1 MRSHTTTTVLLACL
15 SVIATQVCAFQ
26 DASTSYVTLNRHRLA
41 SIHTSTILHE
51 SSQSNDIRDSSLHER
66 RSFLGKLAMIQI
78 AALPSL
84 STLPTTA
91 QASGGATAGGAYL
104 LSAKKR
110 YYERVKESVTGLLKA
125 ADALKDGDSKVAK
138 EYFASEDNGSWKDL
152 TAAGYLLSNAF
163 RRSSSTAP
171 DSLPAVKKYK
181 AFAKEVEGF
190 QKILKKKGASA
201 ASDEFSNVEVA
212 LDEWLSEIELPP
224 AREL

>member
-1 MRSHTTTTVLLACL
+1 MPSLTRILIVWL
-15 SVIATQVCAFQ
+15 SVVATNVCAFQ
-26 DASTSYVTLNRHRLA
+26 QVRSSADISNRRCIGSVNTGTA
-41 SIHTSTILHE
+41 LHK
-51 SSQSNDIRDSSLHER
+51 SQLSDQEEENFQAR
-66 RSFLGKLAMIQI
+66 RSFLGKLALFPL

-84 STLPTTA
+84 TAKPTTA

-110 YYERVKESVTGLLKA
+110 YYERVKASVAGLLQA
-125 ADALKDGDSKVAK
+125 TDGLKNGDSNVAK
-138 EYFASEDNGSWKDL
+138 EYFSSEADASWKDL

-181 AFAKEVEGF
+181 AFAKTVDNF
-190 QKILKKKGASA
+190 QKVLKKKGAA
-201 ASDEFSNVEVA
+201 AAMDEFPGVEAA
-212 LDEWLSEIELPP
+212 LDEWLSEIDLPA

>member
-1 MRSHTTTTVLLACL
+1 MPSLTMIASLTACL
-15 SVIATQVCAFQ
+15 SLLVIQAYAFQ
-26 DASTSYVTLNRHRLA
+26 EASNAAIFSSRSQLG
-41 SIHTSTILHE
+41 SIYTHVSLHE
-51 SSQSNDIRDSSLHER
+51 SSQPFDSQERNLQER
-66 RSFLGKLAMIQI
+66 RSFLSKLALIP
-78 AALPSL
+78 AVVLPSL
-84 STLPTTA
+84 ATLPTSA

-125 ADALKDGDSKVAK
+125 EDGLRNGDSKVAK
-138 EYFASEDNGSWKDL
+138 EYFSSEDGGSWKDL

-181 AFAKEVEGF
+181 AFAKEVEAF
-190 QKILKKKGASA
+190 QKTLKKKGAAA
-201 ASDEFSNVEVA
+201 ASEAFPTVEAA
-212 LDEWLSEIELPP
+212 LDEWLSEIELPA

>member
-1 MRSHTTTTVLLACL
+1 MRSQTTILFGCL
-15 SVIATQVCAFQ
+15 SVVATNVCAFQ
-26 DASTSYVTLNRHRLA
+26 EASMSTAISNRRRIGSL
-41 SIHTSTILHE
+41 HTSTVLHE
-51 SSQSNDIRDSSLHER
+51 SRLSDHPNDNLQAR
-66 RSFLGKLAMIQI
+66 RSFLSKLTLFSF

-84 STLPTTA
+84 TTRPTTA

-110 YYERVKESVTGLLKA
+110 YYERVKVSVSGLLQV
-125 ADALKDGDSKVAK
+125 ADGLKKEDSTIFK
-138 EYFASEDNGSWKDL
+138 EYFSSDADGSWKDL

-181 AFAKEVEGF
+181 AFAKEVDNF
-190 QKILKKKGASA
+190 QKVLKKKGATA
-201 ASDEFSNVEVA
+201 AMDEFSSVEVA
-212 LDEWLSEIELPP
+212 LDEWLSEIDLPA

>member
-1 MRSHTTTTVLLACL
+1 M
-15 SVIATQVCAFQ
+15 
-26 DASTSYVTLNRHRLA
+26 
-41 SIHTSTILHE
+41 
-51 SSQSNDIRDSSLHER
+51 
-66 RSFLGKLAMIQI
+66 
-78 AALPSL
+78 LP
-84 STLPTTA
+84 PTA
-91 QASGGATAGGAYL
+91 RASGGATAGGAYL

-138 EYFASEDNGSWKDL
+138 EYFTSEDNGSWKDL

-190 QKILKKKGASA
+190 QKVLKKKGAA
-201 ASDEFSNVEVA
+201 GASDEFSSVEAA